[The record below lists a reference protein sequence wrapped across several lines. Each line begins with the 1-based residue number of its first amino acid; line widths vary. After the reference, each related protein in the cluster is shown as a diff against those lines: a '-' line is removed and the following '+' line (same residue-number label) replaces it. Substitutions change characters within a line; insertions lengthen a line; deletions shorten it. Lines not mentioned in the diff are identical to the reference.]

1 MPKGEDKIIMTNNLI
16 KNKIIKLLEEAGVS
30 TAELVL
36 PPKPE
41 MGDLALPCFALA
53 KETMPDGRQ
62 VKKNPAE
69 AAIEIKNKLLAFNAT
84 PGLADKTHTEVSLV
98 EKIETAGP
106 YVNFYLNKKVLAE
119 DVLSDIKKS
128 GAKYGRNNLG
138 AKKKIVIEYAQ
149 PNTHKAFH
157 IGHLRG
163 TITGESLARILENAG
178 YKVTRVNYQGDVGMH
193 IAKCLWGIMQLQ
205 DKYMEAK
212 KKNIAEK
219 VKFLGEAYA
228 YGATVFEEKPSIK
241 DEIVAI
247 NDKIYS
253 SDKDIKKV
261 YTETRKW
268 SLEYFDGIYKKLDT
282 HFDKL
287 YFESETFER
296 GVEIVKE
303 FLAKGIFKESEGAI
317 IFAGSEHGLHDRV
330 FINSKGFPTYEAKDL
345 ALAEKQFSEYKPDE
359 IIHIVAKEQTEY
371 FKVMFKALEQV
382 LPQSK
387 DKEKHLAFGWVS
399 LKEGKMSSRT
409 GKVVLGEWL
418 LDETTGKILT
428 MMNESDFTEKEKNKI
443 SQSVALG
450 AVKYS
455 FLKTGIKNDIIF
467 DFEETISLSGDSGA
481 YLLYTIARING
492 IVAKAGKVQS
502 KKKINVSD
510 VKEVFPAEKDVL
522 IKLAEFPEATFAA
535 AEQTDP
541 SKIAKYLLDLSQ
553 AFNNFYH
560 NHDILKAEKAEKDFR
575 LELISAVQETMVK
588 GLNLLGIKAVERM

>member
-1 MPKGEDKIIMTNNLI
+1 MGINLI
-16 KNKIIKLLEEAGVS
+16 KNKIIKLLEVAGVP

-53 KETMPDGRQ
+53 KEM
-62 VKKNPAE
+62 KKNPAE
-69 AAIEIKNKLLAFNAT
+69 AANEIKNKLLAFNAA

-98 EKIETAGP
+98 EKVEAMGP
-106 YVNFYLNKKVLAE
+106 YVNFYLNVKTLAE
-119 DVLSDIKKS
+119 DVLSDIKKT
-128 GAKYGRNNLG
+128 GAKYGQNNLG
-138 AKKKIVIEYAQ
+138 EKKKILIEYAQ

-178 YKVTRVNYQGDVGMH
+178 YKVVRVNYQGDVGMH
-193 IAKCLWGIMQLQ
+193 IAKCLWGISQLT
-205 DKYMEAK
+205 DKYTDAK

-228 YGATVFEEKPSIK
+228 YGATAFEEKPSVK
-241 DEIVAI
+241 DKIVEI

-253 SDKDIKKV
+253 NDKDIKKV

-268 SLEYFDGIYKKLDT
+268 SLEYFDGIYKRLDT

-303 FLAKGIFKESEGAI
+303 FLAKGIFRESEGAI
-317 IFAGSEHGLHDRV
+317 IFAGSECGLHDRV

-345 ALAEKQFSEYKPDE
+345 ALAEKQFGEHKPDE

-387 DKEKHLAFGWVS
+387 DKEKHLAFGWVT
-399 LKEGKMSSRT
+399 LKEGKMASRT
-409 GKVVLGEWL
+409 GNVVLGEWL
-418 LDETTGKILT
+418 LDETAGKISE
-428 MMNESDFTEKEKNKI
+428 MIKKNEMTEKEKTNMI
-443 SQSVALG
+443 RAVALG

-455 FLKTGIKNDIIF
+455 FLKTSIKNDIVF

-492 IVAKAGKVQS
+492 IVAKAGVVKT
-502 KKKINVSD
+502 KKKID
-510 VKEVFPAEKDVL
+510 LAGVKEVFPAEKAVL
-522 IKLAEFPEATFAA
+522 IKLAEFPEATIAA

-560 NHDILKAEKAEKDFR
+560 THDILKAEKAEKDFR
-575 LELISAVQETMVK
+575 LELINAVQETTIK
-588 GLNLLGIKAVERM
+588 GLNLLGIEAVERM